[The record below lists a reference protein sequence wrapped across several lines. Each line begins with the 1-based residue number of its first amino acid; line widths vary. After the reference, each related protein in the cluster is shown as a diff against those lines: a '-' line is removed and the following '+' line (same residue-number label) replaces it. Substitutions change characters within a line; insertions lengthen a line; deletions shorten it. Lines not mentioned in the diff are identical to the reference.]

1 MKVLTN
7 IFCLLLVAL
16 TLAIL
21 ADVVQAKS
29 NDVVTLDA
37 TNFNAVCSK
46 HKRILALF
54 TDSKCEACTKFG
66 PHFADLSREFA
77 SSKDEL
83 IFAQITCRKDSE
95 ALCKQFKVDK
105 LPTMIVID
113 ECEQGIRYR
122 GKFSAV
128 GASEFIKKYLV
139 SPVLTLSGKDELDIF
154 KQDLSRLGVVGYF
167 ESKSDPRY
175 ASFLQAARIQTN
187 QYPYGV
193 VINSD
198 PEEYGVH
205 DVPAIVMYKQGKEH
219 YFRIPA
225 DVTGDLIVEWVN
237 ENSLLF
243 MDKIRLEKLEELIST
258 SFASV
263 GIFWLPEG
271 YKSDLAQFDSLKD
284 EYPNYFFIK
293 VFVKPTDQ
301 EAVKRI
307 VSSAINVES
316 LPTFTFVHLTTEIYP
331 LDEEDDLTV
340 ANVKEI
346 LEGFVEGSARLVKK
360 SAPLPDPEQ
369 EKDKLIKTI
378 VFDNFYATINQSEH
392 DSVILMLSKVNCLK
406 CEEALSVLKELAG
419 IIRQQHSEQDI
430 VFGEYNIDNNFVP
443 ELLVDL
449 PTLFYFKA
457 GEMNVPRSIGRNLNK
472 IKFVFNLIK
481 NSASFDFDVELPNTV
496 ADLAEEDE
504 ISPQNMGVAQP
515 PPEQQ
520 DPKEFFGD
528 VESNNQEPIA
538 PWINNPVVVS
548 NIDDNSLQKFIDDNE
563 RVLLVFVENGN
574 DEFLEQV
581 GVLSQQ
587 YGDRVAFGKVE
598 VKNAPKMMEYFN
610 IKDLPA
616 LKYFS
621 LQEAVDMRELDAFTL
636 PALEVFL
643 WRHLDD
649 YARKFDTAKELED
662 YVTNDEGKNFW
673 TPKMIVL
680 GGVFTSDSLKN
691 PAFRSFMKTSEYLLS
706 SVQSAYV
713 VSDNLG
719 LPEEYGLASVPS
731 LMLYSKGK
739 RVAVLPMKDD
749 VLLPISEL
757 SQWVLDNGIPT
768 VTDFSP
774 YLYINLYWNLKPFVV
789 LFVDQ
794 SKTAEAT
801 EHIKILE
808 EVCTEFKGKV
818 HCTYGNGSDA
828 EVVASHML
836 QWDLNPE
843 KLPAA
848 VIEAWPAR
856 DENEYFPM
864 REDVTKESL
873 RAHINKVLNNE
884 IKPHAR
890 SESVVPFVPLPEITK
905 VVRNSLNDFI
915 NQPDKEVLLYFTH
928 SDERGCPTC
937 PRVDKAVQ
945 KWANKFAKYSNVAL
959 GQFDVF
965 SNDVPFALWR
975 EINQVPA
982 LLYYRSTNKQEP
994 LKYIT
999 SLEFKDLKDF
1009 LIGHGATLQK
1019 VKSDE

>member
-293 VFVKPTDQ
+293 VLVKPTDQ

-419 IIRQQHSEQDI
+419 IIRQHHSEQDI

-959 GQFDVF
+959 GKFDVY